1 MVSLTLREVSRLVQC
16 YMDDLDAR
24 CFLPSMV
31 VIASTS
37 QALRV
42 FSFQDRPQTSITGST
57 HRRGPEVRAYIV
69 VDGRLLVLMRSIR
82 SHLPTSVC

>member
-1 MVSLTLREVSRLVQC
+1 MVSLTLREVRRLVQC
-16 YMDDLDAR
+16 DMDDPNAR

-42 FSFQDRPQTSITGST
+42 FSFQDRPSITGST
-57 HRRGPEVRAYIV
+57 YKRGNPKY
-69 VDGRLLVLMRSIR
+69 VLMLWSTADC
-82 SHLPTSVC
+82 LC